1 MTDTP
6 KRSNTQAAR
15 TKEFN
20 RRRFIWLDQVMTDG
34 KLAASAFKVAYKL
47 GQHFNEAQG
56 GAAWPSIQTISAGT
70 ALPKTVVMRAVRGLQ
85 ERGHLAIEARRQGRG
100 HSNRY
105 LMVLKGPQ
113 ADLCDA
119 EGKGPPDEIKG
130 LFCDGKESRSRKSAQ
145 DAKWSFCLTAGKIG
159 PRIRRDNEQTSAPD
173 AHTGLQGKGGA
184 FGHQGRDDAGAAG
197 RAL

>member
-100 HSNRY
+100 HSNRCESASNLGSDSI
-105 LMVLKGPQ
+105 LMKCEGRLALVSQRNQHRAASPSSISPGP
-113 ADLCDA
+113 
-119 EGKGPPDEIKG
+119 
-130 LFCDGKESRSRKSAQ
+130 
-145 DAKWSFCLTAGKIG
+145 AG
-159 PRIRRDNEQTSAPD
+159 
-173 AHTGLQGKGGA
+173 
-184 FGHQGRDDAGAAG
+184 F
-197 RAL
+197 